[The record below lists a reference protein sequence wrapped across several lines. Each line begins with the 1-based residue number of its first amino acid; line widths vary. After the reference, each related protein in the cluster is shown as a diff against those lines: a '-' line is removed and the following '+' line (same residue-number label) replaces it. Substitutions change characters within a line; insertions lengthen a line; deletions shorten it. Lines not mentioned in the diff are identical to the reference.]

1 MSELEH
7 KETMQALTL
16 PTMALRGITVFPSM
30 LLHFDVGRQTSIKAL
45 DQAVELGSYLFLI
58 PQKDLS
64 VDDPELSD
72 LYSIG
77 TIAAVRQVLR
87 LRQEGGRMKDAV
99 RRTAEETGLSRND
112 LYNAALAEMES

>member
-7 KETMQALTL
+7 KETMQATD
-16 PTMALRGITVFPSM
+16 AAHHGAAGITVFPSM

-45 DQAVELGSYLFLI
+45 DQAVELGSYLFLV

-77 TIAAVRQVLR
+77 TIAAVRRCCACPV
-87 LRQEGGRMKDAV
+87 
-99 RRTAEETGLSRND
+99 TASG
-112 LYNAALAEMES
+112 

>member
-45 DQAVELGSYLFLI
+45 DQAVELGSYLFLV
-58 PQKDLS
+58 PQKDL
-64 VDDPELSD
+64 
-72 LYSIG
+72 
-77 TIAAVRQVLR
+77 
-87 LRQEGGRMKDAV
+87 V
-99 RRTAEETGLSRND
+99 RRRSRAFRPVQHRHHRRRPAG
-112 LYNAALAEMES
+112 AAPAR

>member
-45 DQAVELGSYLFLI
+45 DQAVELGLSLI
-58 PQKDLS
+58 H
-64 VDDPELSD
+64 
-72 LYSIG
+72 I
-77 TIAAVRQVLR
+77 
-87 LRQEGGRMKDAV
+87 
-99 RRTAEETGLSRND
+99 
-112 LYNAALAEMES
+112 

>member
-45 DQAVELGSYLFLI
+45 DQAVELGSYLFLV

-77 TIAAVRQVLR
+77 TIAAAAALVGLVYL
-87 LRQEGGRMKDAV
+87 LV
-99 RRTAEETGLSRND
+99 RRNKYDENHLTQTVK
-112 LYNAALAEMES
+112 NAA

>member
-64 VDDPELSD
+64 VDDPELSRPVQHRHHRCRPA
-72 LYSIG
+72 G
-77 TIAAVRQVLR
+77 AAPAR
-87 LRQEGGRMKDAV
+87 G
-99 RRTAEETGLSRND
+99 
-112 LYNAALAEMES
+112 